1 MVRRGVPHWDF
12 AFLFACGLTGAAAAF
27 YVSAMSRTAH
37 GSVPRHFGDL
47 RPEFVPLGFL
57 VEEPTHG
64 YELYRR
70 FSETLAGLWRLSE
83 SQMYA
88 TLKRLEEHRLIE
100 GSGLQKGSAASRRV
114 LSPTAEGRR
123 QFQAWLAEP
132 SVCSP
137 RVLRLEFLTRL
148 YFARRMAPDSI
159 GRLFADQ
166 RVLVSDALERLGQN
180 RAPAAAGFDVFDLAL
195 AFSES
200 QLRSALAWLDADVR
214 PMLDA
219 ITG

>member
-1 MVRRGVPHWDF
+1 
-12 AFLFACGLTGAAAAF
+12 
-27 YVSAMSRTAH
+27 MS
-37 GSVPRHFGDL
+37 RHFGDL

-88 TLKRLEEHRLIE
+88 TLKRLEYHGLIE
-100 GSGLQKGSAASRRV
+100 SSAPEKGSAASRRV
-114 LSPTAEGRR
+114 LSPTPGGRKL
-123 QFQAWLAEP
+123 FDAWLAEP
-132 SVCSP
+132 TVCSP

-148 YFARRMAPDSI
+148 FFARRMAPDSI
-159 GRLFADQ
+159 DGLFSDQ
-166 RVLVSDALERLGQN
+166 RAVVAGALGRLGQSRN
-180 RAPAAAGFDVFDLAL
+180 HAASGFDVFDLAL

-200 QLRSALAWLDADVR
+200 QLRSALTWLDTDVG
-214 PMLDA
+214 PMLERSRR
-219 ITG
+219 